1 MPERK
6 GRKRRMVRERRRGGA
21 GEGGVATIDGERP
34 RAAVAATA
42 KRAAATNG
50 PLPSST
56 ARVTGLMLAVVTAF
70 FAALMIFQSVTG
82 DASGIDGAAR
92 IVGGVLLV
100 ALAIVVGV
108 LSVAPAMVR
117 DWFARRR
124 DA

>member
-6 GRKRRMVRERRRGGA
+6 GRKRRIVRDRRRGGGDA
-21 GEGGVATIDGERP
+21 PGAATIDASRP
-34 RAAVAATA
+34 GTSQSASA
-42 KRAAATNG
+42 KRAAASNG

-70 FAALMIFQSVTG
+70 FAFLMIFQSVTG
-82 DASGIDGAAR
+82 DATGIDGAAR
-92 IVGGVLLV
+92 IVGGVALVLLAV
-100 ALAIVVGV
+100 VVGV

-124 DA
+124 

>member
-6 GRKRRMVRERRRGGA
+6 GRKRRIVRERRRGGSD
-21 GEGGVATIDGERP
+21 GGGVATIDRERP
-34 RAAVAATA
+34 RAAAATT
-42 KRAAATNG
+42 KRVAPNNG

-92 IVGGVLLV
+92 IVGGIALV

-108 LSVAPAMVR
+108 LSVAPAQVR

>member
-6 GRKRRMVRERRRGGA
+6 GRKRRIVRERRRGDGA
-21 GEGGVATIDGERP
+21 TAGTTTIDGERP
-34 RAAVAATA
+34 RATILASG
-42 KRAAATNG
+42 KRGVPNNG

-70 FAALMIFQSVTG
+70 FAALMIVQSVTG
-82 DASGIDGAAR
+82 DASGVDGAAR
-92 IVGGVLLV
+92 IVGGILLV